1 MALHLDPLKII
12 IFWGRGIK
20 VREGASGAPI
30 KGSSGLAASWNERM
44 AVQQNA
50 ERRMLLGEYHPNI
63 SNNDTR
69 NTKKDCLFQVC
80 LVSMNAWKDLRERTF
95 YGQQELVT
103 LLTWAHYQAGGDLE
117 ESAICGG
124 IWDLINTK
132 TQLREMFPFFFKGR
146 ERTQFKHTR
155 GSQT

>member
-1 MALHLDPLKII
+1 
-12 IFWGRGIK
+12 
-20 VREGASGAPI
+20 
-30 KGSSGLAASWNERM
+30 M

-50 ERRMLLGEYHPNI
+50 ERHMLLGEYHPNI
-63 SNNDTR
+63 SNNDPR

-103 LLTWAHYQAGGDLE
+103 LLAGAHYLAGGDLE
-117 ESAICGG
+117 ESAIYGG

-132 TQLREMFPFFFKGR
+132 TQLREMFLFFFL
-146 ERTQFKHTR
+146 
-155 GSQT
+155 S